1 MEEQIKLCVTCG
13 GETQTFLMC
22 DSAKTTWADL
32 EAMIKVSFDL
42 NNVQMKYFDEDN
54 EEVSVNSAEEYEE
67 LLKSAVKQ
75 GKQIQMNA
83 YEVKLKDKMENHSAK
98 RTFENNEL
106 KGSQN
111 KKAKKKEMKHYSQ
124 LAKVIGPEMK
134 VSQEAKKKIMPK
146 DANQTKENWQLPPVW
161 FTEYMEMFK
170 ETFVREAVDRICCD
184 FFEKMNIQQRVCNPS
199 NGLVACPIQVPEVHT
214 TQVNCYDWLMTCN
227 NCQSRILG
235 IRYQCSICPTY
246 TICDSCEAGDYRHDP
261 NHALL
266 KLRKALPSAE
276 ITPTQFGNSLPG
288 VAEQTRLQKQ
298 IDKTFLKAEKQR
310 LRAEKR
316 QRKAEFKE
324 IKKQLKLQKKH
335 LQWNGVHVMEQLSQP
350 IQEPKGPKHATST
363 MPVMSTL
370 SAEFVDENFPDGSCL
385 QPGFKFIK
393 HWRMKNTGTANWT
406 SATKLQFMWGN
417 LTLAFPAKKEVS
429 VPFLQPGEIGVVS
442 VKFVAPNFEGTYT
455 SHWRLAHK
463 GEQFGPRVWCSIV
476 IDAPLP
482 TEVADVTPDV
492 NANSP
497 FGSKTRFPE
506 NQDEVPLASEIEDQP
521 VAEEESTKKT
531 LVTEDIGKHPVVL
544 DLEEAEAAKTATIAL
559 PKFQPKDQNGEF
571 YTFMPSVDLLTA
583 QDLLSFELL
592 DINIVQEMEHV
603 PNNTPVDMTPCMSP
617 LPYDGPLIE
626 RPGLVQIE
634 EENEANFKSRLD
646 HPHLEEGEEDISGTQ
661 FVCETVIR
669 SLALDEAPDLLPR
682 RRGNP
687 DSTSQEMQETCSS
700 DINNSEWKADKITMM
715 TTTTTGQTKLC
726 TEEVLQKKDDVETAA
741 DGVSECFEE
750 EKYEVESQGSS
761 DCSEDYI
768 IILPECFDTSRPLG
782 ESMYSSALSQPEE
795 MEEEEE
801 IEVVS
806 DADVPE
812 SENAVGE
819 NKPQL
824 HNINDILCISQTLEM
839 EPLKPEV
846 VSAPLHQQRNDG
858 ATLNSNEVHSDILE
872 MPEVEN
878 QPVSLPV
885 HQQKNVSPAL
895 EVECAEVPRM
905 TNNKQLQC
913 PHLRHHS
920 GIAGDLVKGALSV
933 AASAYKAL
941 FAGDANVVQAEAAEN
956 QTTPLMDILFEMG
969 FCDRQLNTKLLK
981 KHNNN
986 LIEVVNE
993 LLQINDNDWYTG
1005 RH

>member
-1 MEEQIKLCVTCG
+1 MMSQQACIQLK
-13 GETQTFLMC
+13 
-22 DSAKTTWADL
+22 
-32 EAMIKVSFDL
+32 IKVSFDL
-42 NNVQMKYFDEDN
+42 NNVQMKYFDEDD

-83 YEVKLKDKMENHSAK
+83 YEVRLKDKMENHRAK

-106 KGSQN
+106 KGTQN
-111 KKAKKKEMKHYSQ
+111 KKAKKKEMKHHSP
-124 LAKVIGPEMK
+124 LAKAIGSEMK
-134 VSQEAKKKIMPK
+134 FPQEAKRKVVPK
-146 DANQTKENWQLPPVW
+146 NANLTEENWQLPPVW
-161 FTEYMEMFK
+161 FTEYMNRFK
-170 ETFVREAVDRICCD
+170 ENFVRETVDRICCD
-184 FFEKMNIQQRVCNPS
+184 FFEKVNIQQRVPDSS
-199 NGLVACPIQVPEVHT
+199 NGLAACPIQVPEVHT
-214 TQVNCYDWLMTCN
+214 TQINRYDWLIDCS

-235 IRYQCSICPTY
+235 IRYQCSICPTF
-246 TICDSCEAGDYRHDP
+246 TICESCETGDYGHDP

-266 KLRKALPSAE
+266 KLRKAKPSME
-276 ITPTQFGNSLPG
+276 MTPAQFVNSNCG

-310 LRAEKR
+310 LRTEKR

-335 LQWNGVHVMEQLSQP
+335 LQWNDVPVMEQLSQSM
-350 IQEPKGPKHATST
+350 QEPKGLQHASSVPAIST
-363 MPVMSTL
+363 M
-370 SAEFVDENFPDGSCL
+370 SAEFVDENFPDGSHL
-385 QPGFKFIK
+385 HPGIKFIK
-393 HWRMKNTGTANWT
+393 HWQMKNTGNANWT

-417 LTLAFPAKKEVS
+417 LTLAFCAKKEVS

-442 VKFVAPNFEGTYT
+442 VEFVAPDFEGIYT

-463 GEQFGPRVWCSIV
+463 GEQFGPRVWCSVV
-476 IDAPLP
+476 IDPPLSTA
-482 TEVADVTPDV
+482 TEHVTPDV
-492 NANSP
+492 NANSV
-497 FGSKTRFPE
+497 FGSRMTAFPE
-506 NQDEVPLASEIEDQP
+506 DRGQVPLIAETEDRLDP
-521 VAEEESTKKT
+521 KEESKESTVKNT
-531 LVTEDIGKHPVVL
+531 FVTADAGKHPVVS
-544 DLEEAEAAKTATIAL
+544 DIEEREQATIAL
-559 PKFQPKDQNGEF
+559 PKLQHKDIREF
-571 YTFMPSVDLLTA
+571 YRSVDLLTA

-617 LPYDGPLIE
+617 LPYDSPLIE

-634 EENEANFKSRLD
+634 EENESSFKSRLD

-682 RRGNP
+682 RRGKP
-687 DSTSQEMQETCSS
+687 DKTQDSSRS
-700 DINNSEWKADKITMM
+700 DINSSEWKADKITMA
-715 TTTTTGQTKLC
+715 TPTATGQTELC
-726 TEEVLQKKDDVETAA
+726 TEELQLEKDNIDSA
-741 DGVSECFEE
+741 DGVSESYE

-761 DCSEDYI
+761 ECSEDYI
-768 IILPECFDTSRPLG
+768 IILPECFDTNRPLG

-795 MEEEEE
+795 IEEE

-806 DADVPE
+806 DADISGNE
-812 SENAVGE
+812 NTMSENQ
-819 NKPQL
+819 PQL

-846 VSAPLHQQRNDG
+846 VSAPVHQQRNDNT
-858 ATLNSNEVHSDILE
+858 TLSSNEVSSDGLD
-872 MPEVEN
+872 MPEIETC
-878 QPVSLPV
+878 PVGSPL
-885 HQQKNVSPAL
+885 HQQNKVSTTL
-895 EVECAEVPRM
+895 KVECAEVAKT

-913 PHLRHHS
+913 LHLRHHS
-920 GIAGDLVKGALSV
+920 GIAGELVKGALSV
-933 AASAYKAL
+933 AATAYKAL
-941 FAGDANVVQAEAAEN
+941 FAGDTNVFQAEAAEN
-956 QTTPLMDILFEMG
+956 QTAPLMAILFEMG
-969 FCDRQLNTKLLK
+969 FCDRQLNMKFLK

-993 LLQINDNDWYTG
+993 LLHINENDWYIG

>member
-1 MEEQIKLCVTCG
+1 M
-13 GETQTFLMC
+13 
-22 DSAKTTWADL
+22 
-32 EAMIKVSFDL
+32 SFDL
-42 NNVQMKYFDEDN
+42 NHVQVKYFDEDN

-83 YEVKLKDKMENHSAK
+83 YEIKLDKMENHSTK

-111 KKAKKKEMKHYSQ
+111 KKIKKKEMKHSQ
-124 LAKVIGPEMK
+124 LIKIIGPEMK
-134 VSQEAKKKIMPK
+134 VSQEIKRKVMPK
-146 DANQTKENWQLPPVW
+146 DANQPKQNWQLPPVW

-170 ETFVREAVDRICCD
+170 ETFVRETVERICCD
-184 FFEKMNIQQRVCNPS
+184 FFEKVNIQQRECDS
-199 NGLVACPIQVPEVHT
+199 SSDQTAYPIQVSEVHT
-214 TQVNCYDWLMTCN
+214 TQINGYDWLMTCC

-261 NHALL
+261 NHGLL
-266 KLRKALPSAE
+266 KLRKAVASTE
-276 ITPTQFGNSLPG
+276 ITPAQFGNSIPG
-288 VAEQTRLQKQ
+288 AAEQTRLQKQ

-335 LQWNGVHVMEQLSQP
+335 LQWNGVHVMELVSQP
-350 IQEPKGPKHATST
+350 PQDSKGLKHASAT
-363 MPVMSTL
+363 PVMSTL
-370 SAEFVDENFPDGSCL
+370 NAEFVDENFPDGSHL
-385 QPGFKFIK
+385 RSGIKFIK
-393 HWRMKNTGTANWT
+393 HWRMKNTGNANWT

-417 LTLAFPAKKEVS
+417 LTLAFSAKKEVS

-442 VKFVAPNFEGTYT
+442 VEFVAPDFEGIYT

-476 IDAPLP
+476 IDSPLSAEAPHM
-482 TEVADVTPDV
+482 TSDM
-492 NANSP
+492 NANSLY
-497 FGSKTRFPE
+497 GSKTRFTK
-506 NQDEVPLASEIEDQP
+506 NRDGVPLAAQTDDQP
-521 VAEEESTKKT
+521 EPEEEF
-531 LVTEDIGKHPVVL
+531 TEIKNTFRTADTGNDAVVL
-544 DLEEAEAAKTATIAL
+544 GGEAESAKTTTL
-559 PKFQPKDQNGEF
+559 PLPRLQHKVQRREF
-571 YTFMPSVDLLTA
+571 YTLPSVDLLTA

-634 EENEANFKSRLD
+634 EENEATFKSRLD
-646 HPHLEEGEEDISGTQ
+646 HPHLEDGDEDISGTQ

-682 RRGNP
+682 RRGKP
-687 DSTSQEMQETCSS
+687 DRAFQETQEISS
-700 DINNSEWKADKITMM
+700 TDISSSEWKTDESAM
-715 TTTTTGQTKLC
+715 TTVIAMGQTKLC
-726 TEEVLQKKDDVETAA
+726 TEEAKEKDNIETNAT
-741 DGVSECFEE
+741 DGINECFEE
-750 EKYEVESQGSS
+750 KYEMESQGSS

-801 IEVVS
+801 EEEIEVVS
-806 DADVPE
+806 DFEISE
-812 SENAVGE
+812 SENAVCE
-819 NKPQL
+819 NKPQS

-839 EPLKPEV
+839 ELLKPEV

-858 ATLNSNEVHSDILE
+858 ATINSHELYPDVPEILE
-872 MPEVEN
+872 AEN
-878 QPVSLPV
+878 PPVNSPV
-885 HQQKNVSPAL
+885 LQQQNVSTIL
-895 EVECAEVPRM
+895 EVECAEVPRIM
-905 TNNKQLQC
+905 NNKPLQC

-920 GIAGDLVKGALSV
+920 GIAGELVKGALSV

-956 QTTPLMDILFEMG
+956 HTAPLMDILFEMG
-969 FCDRQLNTKLLK
+969 FCDRQLNMKLFK
-981 KHNNN
+981 KHSNN

-993 LLQINDNDWYTG
+993 LLVIYENDWYAG